1 MATAD
6 EKKALGFLLLLALIG
21 GGVRWV
27 GVQTFERD
35 VLGKGTAPQAGG
47 AARALSAQ
55 MAAIDSVRR
64 SPKAPRKSTRSKRSK
79 PDGGAT
85 GKTAQVPRAPKPPPE
100 PPPLLDINAATAAE
114 LERLPR
120 VGPALAQRIVTYRD
134 KHGPF
139 ASGEALRHVRGI
151 GPSTVRLLE
160 PLVTFSGRHRP

>member
-6 EKKALGFLLLLALIG
+6 EKKALGFLLLLTLVG

-35 VLGKGTAPQAGG
+35 VLGANRQP
-47 AARALSAQ
+47 AASGSTRALDAQ
-55 MAAIDSVRR
+55 IAAIDSARR
-64 SPKAPRKSTRSKRSK
+64 NPKAAKKSPRAKK
-79 PDGGAT
+79 PKAS
-85 GKTAQVPRAPKPPPE
+85 AVPRDDVAPSNPPRKPPPD
-100 PPPLLDINAATAAE
+100 PPPRLDVNAATAAE

-120 VGPALAQRIVTYRD
+120 VGPALARRIVAYREQ
-134 KHGPF
+134 HGPF
-139 ASGEALRHVRGI
+139 ESAEALRHVRGI